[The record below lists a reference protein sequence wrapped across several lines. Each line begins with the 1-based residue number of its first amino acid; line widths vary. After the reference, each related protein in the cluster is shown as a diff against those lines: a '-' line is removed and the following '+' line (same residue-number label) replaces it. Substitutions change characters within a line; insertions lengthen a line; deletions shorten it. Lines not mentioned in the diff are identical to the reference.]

1 MIVAFLI
8 TSSNS
13 LWRLF
18 SLEYSFSF
26 NIITF
31 HRNVVSRRIMS
42 SSDSLANPG
51 KGCTAL
57 VTVMRSYNFKA
68 HFYVY
73 QKVKIFNSSK
83 QLYSSK
89 HSWGSLNYFIQNLNI
104 VLWQKVLNTDSRTEY
119 WQQDTNTGF
128 KAKTTVNT
136 IELQIYKWLM
146 VIFVLCVVC
155 HITTNSFIKFYRSEL
170 SVPYISV
177 WDACALQFISWNVWL
192 DISNR
197 LS

>member
-1 MIVAFLI
+1 MKVVFP
-8 TSSNS
+8 
-13 LWRLF
+13 
-18 SLEYSFSF
+18 EYSFSF

-42 SSDSLANPG
+42 SSDNLANLG

-89 HSWGSLNYFIQNLNI
+89 HFWGSLNYFIQNLNI

-119 WQQDTNTGF
+119 WQQDWIWTPILVSKQKPQLTP
-128 KAKTTVNT
+128 
-136 IELQIYKWLM
+136 LSYKS
-146 VIFVLCVVC
+146 
-155 HITTNSFIKFYRSEL
+155 TSG
-170 SVPYISV
+170 
-177 WDACALQFISWNVWL
+177 
-192 DISNR
+192 
-197 LS
+197 